1 MFTMAYG
8 IKRENKEKVGKEKI
22 RIQMV
27 LLHVDGQE
35 RKGGGLGLYNN
46 LLGSKQDNSFVGK
59 SNINFF
65 G

>member
-35 RKGGGLGLYNN
+35 RKGGG
-46 LLGSKQDNSFVGK
+46 
-59 SNINFF
+59 
-65 G
+65 